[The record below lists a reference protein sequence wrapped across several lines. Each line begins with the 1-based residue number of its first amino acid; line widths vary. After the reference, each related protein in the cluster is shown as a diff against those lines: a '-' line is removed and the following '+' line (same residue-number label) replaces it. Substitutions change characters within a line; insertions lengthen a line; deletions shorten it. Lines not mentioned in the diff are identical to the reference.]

1 MKSFF
6 TMSSSLI
13 WDSFW
18 HMVAT
23 TSPKSRAVLQE
34 RRSLIY
40 SRRASSLLIYIEPTV
55 VFIRHVGRGFLHGVG
70 LLFLGNH
77 GVDFLDKHLT
87 GELIAIEVLYCLS
100 GVGEDLD
107 IASVD
112 IQCHICH
119 E

>member
-40 SRRASSLLIYIEPTV
+40 SRRASSLLIYIASRQSSSSDTSAGASCSV
-55 VFIRHVGRGFLHGVG
+55 SDCCSWGY
-70 LLFLGNH
+70 
-77 GVDFLDKHLT
+77 GVDLLDKHLT
-87 GELIAIEVLYCLS
+87 GELIAIEVLHCLS